1 MQRGT
6 NSLRPVTIR
15 QVLNASQPHSDAP
28 FVFDDAE
35 LSQVSLVAW
44 IRSINR
50 NTTNVQ
56 YTLDDGTGQIDV
68 RQWVDHSLDEG
79 GQTEEFTENQFVRIL
94 GEIKS
99 FNNKRSITA
108 ASVAVIEDHNEYLFH
123 QLEVIQAHLALLK
136 GGSVRLTCLTH
147 IQTSKVPASSVE
159 ASAYNDAALNSAD
172 PMATDLSHLTPLQRK
187 IYQAIAAEAPDWPE
201 GVDIQQVFQRCKNTD
216 PAQVQDAIDEL
227 ANDGYIY
234 QASDE
239 THYLTTAG

>member
-1 MQRGT
+1 M
-6 NSLRPVTIR
+6 
-15 QVLNASQPHSDAP
+15 
-28 FVFDDAE
+28 
-35 LSQVSLVAW
+35 
-44 IRSINR
+44 
-50 NTTNVQ
+50 
-56 YTLDDGTGQIDV
+56 
-68 RQWVDHSLDEG
+68 
-79 GQTEEFTENQFVRIL
+79 RIL

-216 PAQVQDAIDEL
+216 PAQVQYVQTTFSRAGMPLMSLPTMVTFTKLVTRRTTLPRLDNWHIFDR
-227 ANDGYIY
+227 
-234 QASDE
+234 
-239 THYLTTAG
+239 LTTLDIYGRIVQTHSICEAAQGSFECMHIWGIANHVQKATIYSKKRTSPRFGSLYGQRKHKIHTNQRVQLS